1 MVSIVIPIFNSAPY
15 LSGCLA
21 SVSKQ
26 TIGDWEAILIDD
38 ASTDESAQIA
48 ASYCKHDQRFRLLH
62 QPHNMGQS
70 AARNLGMQHVKGE
83 YLLFLD
89 SDDALAPNYLEVM
102 LHHIEDAD
110 VLQTGYK
117 RIRLDG
123 TITAEKCPSWH
134 RRYVLT
140 SPCMRLYR
148 TAWLREKGIL
158 FEQGMIYEDVLFSAR
173 IWKEKPTIRVHQYT
187 GYLYLINPHSTTS
200 EPHDTTRI
208 FHELKKL
215 GIHPFQFNALR
226 IRLRAHF
233 IKEKLLQL

>member
-48 ASYCKHDQRFRLLH
+48 ASYCKQDQRFCLLQ

-89 SDDALAPNYLEVM
+89 SDDALAPDYIEQM
-102 LHHIEDAD
+102 LSHIDDAD
-110 VLQTGYK
+110 LLQTGYK
-117 RIRLDG
+117 RVSLDG
-123 TITAEKCPSWH
+123 TITEEKCPSWH

-148 TAWLREKGIL
+148 TTWLREKGIL
-158 FEQGMIYEDVLFSAR
+158 FEEGMIYEDVLFSAQ
-173 IWKEKPTIRVHQYT
+173 IWKEKPKIRVHQYT

-233 IKEKLLQL
+233 ITEKFLQL

>member
-48 ASYCKHDQRFRLLH
+48 ASYCKQDHRFCLLQ

-89 SDDALAPNYLEVM
+89 SDDALAPDYLEVM

-117 RIRLDG
+117 RVSLDG
-123 TITAEKCPSWH
+123 TITEEKCPSWH

-158 FEQGMIYEDVLFSAR
+158 FTEGMIYEDVLFSAR
-173 IWKEKPTIRVHQYT
+173 IWKAKPKIRVHQYT

-200 EPHDTTRI
+200 EPHDATRI

-226 IRLRAHF
+226 IRLRSHF